1 MLVTF
6 RLCQPILVVLL
17 QLSSLALLQMVV
29 ASTLMPMRPVSHNL
43 RKVSQQPSL
52 LMISLASVR
61 QRVPSLPQQL
71 SQVELMICSMSLRLI
86 NNHQHSKSPL
96 SLKVML
102 STTSSRWLLT
112 ILLPSSLNHSN
123 NSSRAVKWT
132 SSIASTRS
140 RRIRSLLNLK
150 LSRMLSR
157 HSKICQA

>member
-6 RLCQPILVVLL
+6 RLYQPILVVLL
-17 QLSSLALLQMVV
+17 QLSSLALLLMVV
-29 ASTLMPMRPVSHNL
+29 ALTLMPTRPVSHNL

-61 QRVPSLPQQL
+61 QRVPSLLQQL

-86 NNHQHSKSPL
+86 NNHQHSKSQL

-102 STTSSRWLLT
+102 STTFSRWLLT

-123 NSSRAVKWT
+123 NSSRTVKWT

-140 RRIRSLLNLK
+140 RRILSLLSHK

-157 HSKICQA
+157 HSKICRA